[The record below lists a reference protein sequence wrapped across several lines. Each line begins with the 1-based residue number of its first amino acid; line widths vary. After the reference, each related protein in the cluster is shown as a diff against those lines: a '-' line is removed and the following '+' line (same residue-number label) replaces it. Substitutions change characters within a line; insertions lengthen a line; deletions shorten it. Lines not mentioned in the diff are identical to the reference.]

1 MCRRQ
6 SVGLAYG
13 DGGPFGFARKC
24 IICNEDGMRGRQL
37 RKIACG
43 GFGVDLFLF

>member
-1 MCRRQ
+1 MVTVALLVLRE
-6 SVGLAYG
+6 SV
-13 DGGPFGFARKC
+13 F
-24 IICNEDGMRGRQL
+24 CNEDGMRGRQL